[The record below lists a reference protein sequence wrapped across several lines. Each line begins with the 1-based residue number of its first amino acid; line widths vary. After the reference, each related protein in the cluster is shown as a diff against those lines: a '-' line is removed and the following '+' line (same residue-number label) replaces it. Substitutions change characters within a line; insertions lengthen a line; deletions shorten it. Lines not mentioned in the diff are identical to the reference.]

1 MMSSTGLASLNPCYC
16 LYDGGAAVAH
26 LQFIF
31 YCQMH
36 VAVVSNTGL
45 AVFIKKKKLNWEMC
59 FCRA

>member
-45 AVFIKKKKLNWEMC
+45 AVFIKKKS
-59 FCRA
+59 